1 MRYADT
7 LLAGGEVVLRRAR
20 QHWMALLLDSR
31 NALLLWVA
39 GIAAF
44 FLGSVVVSPHSDVLA
59 ALLGNLALVLLLA
72 GLALFLKQLWEWWA
86 QDYVITNRRIVK
98 VEGII
103 NKRSADS
110 SLEKITDA
118 VLRQD
123 LLGRLLGYG
132 DLDIVTAADSAIDRY
147 RMLERASEFKREML
161 NAKHSFE
168 MEMSFRPPPGPPIH
182 ATEPRGPAPTGPI
195 DTRRPAP
202 LRDTASAAAPGP
214 AAPGSTPPAP
224 RGPAGRLDDG
234 PWDSRQ
240 PPASEPPPPGFPAVR
255 SGPVP
260 PSTSP
265 VPPPATSSPGE
276 ILDVLARLADLRDRG
291 AITTA
296 EYEAKKAE
304 LLARL

>member
-20 QHWMALLLDSR
+20 QHWMALLLGSR

-86 QDYVITNRRIVK
+86 QDYLITNRRIVK

-110 SLEKITDA
+110 SLEKVTDA

-161 NAKHSFE
+161 NAKHSLE
-168 MEMSFRPPPGPPIH
+168 MEMSLRPPPGPPIH
-182 ATEPRGPAPTGPI
+182 AQLRGPAPTRPS

-202 LRDTASAAAPGP
+202 SRDDASAAGPGSG
-214 AAPGSTPPAP
+214 APGSTPPAL
-224 RGPAGRLDDG
+224 RGAAGLADDG
-234 PWDSRQ
+234 AWESRQ
-240 PPASEPPPPGFPAVR
+240 PSASRSPLAGAPAVR
-255 SGPVP
+255 SGPAP
-260 PSTSP
+260 PPAS
-265 VPPPATSSPGE
+265 PPATSSPAE

-291 AITTA
+291 AITPA

-304 LLARL
+304 LVARL